1 MIALLVPFAVKSLLI
16 VGLTLGLLR
25 LFRDRSAAE
34 RNMIAHFGL
43 LALLIMPLGSMF
55 LPQLV
60 VTAPESMQI
69 APVAPPSDVQAP
81 MDGSSSQAA
90 SQIPADGRTLGLSD
104 LWPLLYGLPAAA
116 LLAVTLL
123 AVLRLLTLR
132 ARASVLVEPSW
143 INALAQAQRRMG
155 FKHGTALLSSNDL
168 KSPISWGV
176 IRPVILI
183 NDEAVAAHGEAEAI
197 IAHELAHVRG
207 LDWAKLLLARIV
219 TAIFWFNPLVWML
232 AREAHQLR
240 EETADDAVLAANVVD
255 TDYAQLLVGVAR
267 HDCKGILLASHGVA
281 PGKNSLSR
289 RVRRVLDSTLP
300 RAPVARGFAAGLLL
314 GVVAAAAPLAA
325 LTLTPAAPQV
335 DTSKP
340 YYLSP
345 SRPAESLPS
354 IVASSVA
361 EATSITSHVVSTQV
375 SAALAGQH
383 ADQARQEA
391 DWALADAKRQ
401 LAIASPARE
410 AADGAA
416 RSARL
421 AQERADRA
429 GAEAN
434 TAMARAMTVQGLRVD
449 PKYAARIRAAAPQL
463 QLDQGD
469 LVGLQAVGVTPEW
482 LRAMVAAGY
491 QVKDAGDLTGA
502 RAVGVSPTYVAE
514 LAREGYRGIALH
526 DLTSM
531 RAIGIDANYIRSL
544 RELGRTNLSPAR
556 LVELRALGVAA
567 ASLGRSFRPVPP
579 QAPPTSKAHG
589 RQPPDVPRPPDPD
602 EQPDEPDE
610 PSDTDPN

>member
-1 MIALLVPFAVKSLLI
+1 MIALLVPFALKSLLI

-25 LFRDRSAAE
+25 LLRDRSAAE

-60 VTAPESMQI
+60 VTAPVLMQI
-69 APVAPPSDVQAP
+69 AAGSPASDTKVSVDA
-81 MDGSSSQAA
+81 SSSQVAEQIAA
-90 SQIPADGRTLGLSD
+90 DTESLSLSD

-183 NDEAVAAHGEAEAI
+183 NDEAIASHGEAEAI

-219 TAIFWFNPLVWML
+219 TAVFWFNPLVWIL

-240 EETADDAVLAANVVD
+240 EETADDAVLAANVVN

-325 LTLTPAAPQV
+325 LTLTPAAAEV

-340 YYLSP
+340 YYVSP

-361 EATSITSHVVSTQV
+361 EATSITGHVVSTQV

-383 ADQARQEA
+383 ADEARLQA

-401 LAIASPARE
+401 IAVASPAQE
-410 AADGAA
+410 AADAAA
-416 RSARL
+416 RSARQ

-429 GAEAN
+429 GTQAN
-434 TAMARAMTVQGLRVD
+434 TAMARAMAVQGLRVD
-449 PKYAARIRAAAPQL
+449 ANYAARIRAAAPQL
-463 QLDQGD
+463 EVDEGD

-482 LRAMVAAGY
+482 LRAMVAAGF
-491 QVKDAGDLTGA
+491 QVNDASDLTGA
-502 RAVGVSPTYVAE
+502 KAIGVSPTYVAE

-531 RAIGIDANYIRSL
+531 RAIGVDANYIRKL
-544 RELGRTNLSPAR
+544 RALGRTNLSPSR

-579 QAPPTSKAHG
+579 QSPAWSKAHRG
-589 RQPPDVPRPPDPD
+589 QPPGVPLPPEPH
-602 EQPDEPDE
+602 EPDE
-610 PSDTDPN
+610 LDDPSDPDPN